1 MAGDITGSNPV
12 AGPAS
17 GGVPGPHLGI
27 EVTVSA
33 GTAMVVLRGELSPVT
48 MPLLARRLAQALGC
62 GTQRLVFDLAG
73 VEFIDCASARLITGT
88 GRHLPAGA
96 RPAVRAASPV
106 ARRML
111 ALTGLADHLDL
122 GPPGNELPGAP
133 PAAGRGQ
140 LRRRPE
146 CGRRAEVERTD
157 R

>member
-48 MPLLARRLAQALGC
+48 MPLLARRLAQTLGC

-73 VEFIDCASARLITGT
+73 VEFIDCASARLITAT

-122 GPPGNELPGAP
+122 GAPGKELPGAP
-133 PAAGRGQ
+133 RAAGPGQ
-140 LRRRPE
+140 LRRREE
-146 CGRRAEVERTD
+146 CGRRAEIERTD